1 MAEAVAA
8 LGLGDGPGRGLSAGG
23 LRPVDL
29 LQAARVARAGSGAVE
44 SGFLPLTGAHRGAE
58 EVAIGVISRT

>member
-1 MAEAVAA
+1 
-8 LGLGDGPGRGLSAGG
+8 
-23 LRPVDL
+23 VDL